1 MRAMA
6 DFIMRGRV
14 QATLV
19 VVGCA
24 ALPLLFWLSAA
35 AGCLVFLRR
44 GFKDASGVLV
54 WALLPALAWWF
65 FGEPRILLV
74 LFGSLGLAA
83 LLRAGQSWNRV
94 LLFSIA
100 LGLVYGVALG
110 SVFREPIEFLA
121 KEIAKILPQMLD
133 GLYQQL
139 KVEERARLE
148 GMIAP
153 VLTGLIAALLQVVS
167 VLALMLGR
175 YWQAVLYNPGGFGRE
190 FRAVRLPLLPALAL
204 LVCML
209 VGPNFGTGLAMLT
222 PMCSVPLVF
231 AGLALIHGLVAQ
243 GRLAKFWLV
252 GLYVTLL
259 LFMQLIY
266 PLLVVLAIVDSLI
279 DFRGRRASSD
289 DADNGSANGEG

>member
-1 MRAMA
+1 MRALA

-35 AGCLVFLRR
+35 AGSLVFLRR
-44 GFKDASGVLV
+44 GFKDASGILA
-54 WALLPALAWWF
+54 WALLPALVWWF
-65 FGEPRILLV
+65 FGEPRTLMVLLGT
-74 LFGSLGLAA
+74 FGLAA
-83 LLRAGQSWNRV
+83 LLRAGQSWSRV

-100 LGLVYGVALG
+100 WGLVYGVILG
-110 SVFREPIEFLA
+110 SVFREPIEALA
-121 KEIAKILPQMLD
+121 QVLEKALPQMLD

-139 KVEERARLE
+139 TVEERARL
-148 GMIAP
+148 GSVIAP
-153 VLTGLIAALLQVVS
+153 VLTGLIAALLQAVS
-167 VLALMLGR
+167 LLALMLGR
-175 YWQAVLYNPGGFGRE
+175 YWQAALYNPGGFGSE
-190 FRAVRLPLLPALAL
+190 FRAIRLPLVPALLL

-209 VGPNFGTGLAMLT
+209 IAPNFGSELAMLT
-222 PMCSVPLVF
+222 PLCSVPLVF

-243 GRLAKFWLV
+243 KRLARFWLV
-252 GLYVTLL
+252 GMYVTLV

-279 DFRGRRASSD
+279 DFRGRSASK
-289 DADNGSANGEG
+289 DADDANGEG

>member
-1 MRAMA
+1 MRALA

-35 AGCLVFLRR
+35 AGSLVFLRR
-44 GFKDASGVLV
+44 GFKDASGVLA

-65 FGEPRILLV
+65 FGEPRTLMVLL
-74 LFGSLGLAA
+74 GTLGLAA

-94 LLFSIA
+94 LLSSIA
-100 LGLVYGVALG
+100 LGLVYGAVLG
-110 SVFREPIEFLA
+110 SVFREPIDSLA
-121 KEIAKILPQMLD
+121 QEIAKILPQMLD
-133 GLYQQL
+133 GIYQKL
-139 KVEERARLE
+139 TVEERGRLE
-148 GMIAP
+148 GLIAP
-153 VLTGLIAALLQVVS
+153 VLTGLIAALLQAVS

-175 YWQAVLYNPGGFGRE
+175 YWQAALYNPGGFGRE
-190 FRAVRLPLLPALAL
+190 FRAVRLPLAAALVL
-204 LVCML
+204 LVLIL
-209 VGPNFGTGLAMLT
+209 VGPNFGTELAMLT
-222 PMCSVPLVF
+222 PLCTIPLLF
-231 AGLALIHGLVAQ
+231 AGLAVMHGLVAQ

-279 DFRGRRASSD
+279 DFRGRGASK

>member
-1 MRAMA
+1 MRALA
-6 DFIMRGRV
+6 AFIMRGRV

-35 AGCLVFLRR
+35 AGSLVFLRR

-54 WALLPALAWWF
+54 WALLPAFGWWF
-65 FGEPRILLV
+65 AGDPRVLMALL
-74 LFGSLGLAA
+74 GTLGLAA

-94 LLFSIA
+94 LLYSIA
-100 LGLVYGVALG
+100 LGLVYGVLLG
-110 SVFREPIEFLA
+110 SLFREPIELFA

-148 GMIAP
+148 GLIAP
-153 VLTGLIAALLQVVS
+153 VLVGLMAALLQAAS
-167 VLALMLGR
+167 VMALMLGR
-175 YWQAVLYNPGGFGRE
+175 YWQAALYNPGGFGRE
-190 FRAVRLPLLPALAL
+190 FRAVRLPLAVALGLLAL
-204 LVCML
+204 IL
-209 VGPNFGTGLAMLT
+209 VGPNFGTELAMLT
-222 PMCSVPLVF
+222 PLCTIPLVF
-231 AGLALIHGLVAQ
+231 AGLAVIHGLVAQ
-243 GRLAKFWLV
+243 KRLAKFWLV

-279 DFRGRRASSD
+279 DFRGRGASSN